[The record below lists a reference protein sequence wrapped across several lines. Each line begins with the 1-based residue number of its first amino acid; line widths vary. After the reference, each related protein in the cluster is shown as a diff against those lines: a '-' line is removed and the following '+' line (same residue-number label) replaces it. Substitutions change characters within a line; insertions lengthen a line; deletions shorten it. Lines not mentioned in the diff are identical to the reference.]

1 MSNPGPKCPGRPAHP
16 ERGMPGARAAD
27 VPSADAGP
35 GRCAVPV
42 ELTPTEFRLLR
53 HLLRHA
59 GEAVG
64 RPQLL
69 AAVWDYAYGDAVLDT
84 AIWQLR
90 RKVDTGGPR
99 LVHTVRGYGYAVRES

>member
-1 MSNPGPKCPGRPAHP
+1 MWSCADLVLDDARHVVTRGERPL
-16 ERGMPGARAAD
+16 
-27 VPSADAGP
+27 
-35 GRCAVPV
+35 
-42 ELTPTEFRLLR
+42 ELTPTELRLLR

-59 GEAVG
+59 GEVVG

-90 RKVDTGGPR
+90 RKVDADGPR
-99 LVHTVRGYGYAVRES
+99 LIHTVRGYGYALRAP